1 MKNYG
6 LTTITSMKRFLVIV
20 GCTLLSLI
28 SCEKMKLE
36 EQMRA
41 NKSYVS
47 IDIDDVEYKSK
58 EMNDLQYSVASSSQ
72 LLDIYNDSFILDV
85 EYQMTAKSGKSVVLN
100 IRLKDNQPIQI
111 GKTYIIPT
119 DSKEIKLYSTAKI
132 TIKEEGVDRFY
143 YAQNG
148 SMVIDEIGQV
158 EDLLAEEDDLDTTGP
173 TFINGIFSFEA
184 YDEITGK
191 SIKVSNG
198 IFYRTFLTGHG
209 TVLVSNK

>member
-6 LTTITSMKRFLVIV
+6 LTIITSMKRFIVII
-20 GCTLLSLI
+20 GCILLSLT

-47 IDIDDVEYKSK
+47 IDIDNIEYRSK
-58 EMNDLQYSVASSSQ
+58 EMNDLQYSVRSSSQ
-72 LLDIYNDSFILDV
+72 LLDMYEGSFILDV
-85 EYQMTAKSGKSVVLN
+85 EYQMTAKSGNSVVLN
-100 IRLKDNQPIQI
+100 IRLKDNQPIQT
-111 GKTYIIPT
+111 GKIYIIPT
-119 DSKEIKLYSTAKI
+119 DAKDIKLYSTAKI
-132 TIKEEGVDRFY
+132 TVKEDGVDRFY

-173 TFINGIFSFEA
+173 IFISGIFSFEA
-184 YDEITGK
+184 YDEIP
-191 SIKVSNG
+191 VV
-198 IFYRTFLTGHG
+198 FY
-209 TVLVSNK
+209 

>member
-6 LTTITSMKRFLVIV
+6 LTIITSMKRFIVII
-20 GCTLLSLI
+20 GCILLSLT

-47 IDIDDVEYKSK
+47 IDIDNIEYRSK
-58 EMNDLQYSVASSSQ
+58 EMNDLQYSVRSSSQ
-72 LLDIYNDSFILDV
+72 LLDMYEGSFILDV
-85 EYQMTAKSGKSVVLN
+85 EYQMTAKSGNSVVLN
-100 IRLKDNQPIQI
+100 IRLKDNQPIQT

-119 DSKEIKLYSTAKI
+119 DAKDLKLYSTAKI
-132 TIKEEGVDRFY
+132 TVKEDGVDRFY

-173 TFINGIFSFEA
+173 TFISGIFSFEA

-191 SIKVSNG
+191 SITVSNG
-198 IFYRTFLTGHG
+198 IFHRTFLTGHG
-209 TVLVSNK
+209 TTLVSNR